1 MKPWALNKSRIFLI
15 YFQRKA
21 QLPTIAVGGFVDKLL
36 GNGWRA
42 GF

>member
-1 MKPWALNKSRIFLI
+1 MNKSRIFLI
-15 YFQRKA
+15 YFQRKT
-21 QLPTIAVGGFVDKLL
+21 QLPTIAVSGFVDKLL